1 MIADNIHSILSEL
14 PQGVRLV
21 AVSKF
26 HPVSALE
33 EAYSAGQRVFGENRP
48 QEFAAKV
55 PQMPS
60 DVEWH
65 FIGHLQTNKLKLVL
79 PYAALVESVD
89 SIHLLDA
96 IDKWALENGRS
107 VEGGNPVNILLELH
121 LGAEE
126 TKSGLSEEE
135 ILSVCRAI
143 SASVPQ
149 VAPSLGGPSFVR
161 RTDHLQESDKSDPSH
176 KWAPPASVPRVAR
189 PLGGQSYETDNER
202 PGRSYSGVR
211 IRGLMGMAT
220 NTDDETV
227 IRADFE
233 RIARLKRRIN
243 EEFPSLVDF
252 TELSIGMSSDWRI
265 AVEYGATL
273 VRIGSAIF
281 GPRSY

>member
-1 MIADNIHSILSEL
+1 MIADNIHSILTEL

-26 HPVSALE
+26 HPVSALV

-79 PYAALVESVD
+79 PYASMVESVD

-135 ILSVCRAI
+135 ILSVCRSI
-143 SASVPQ
+143 
-149 VAPSLGGPSFVR
+149 G
-161 RTDHLQESDKSDPSH
+161 
-176 KWAPPASVPRVAR
+176 SVPRVAR
-189 PLGGQSYETDNER
+189 PLGGQSYETDKER
-202 PGRSYSGVR
+202 PERSYSGVR